1 MPKKEINTK
10 DQNSLLHSTAKHPDP
25 AKTAGA
31 HESCMMLGVVCQLV
45 TVTHPIAHGPSHR
58 PSYLHRT
65 KIAEGRRQGWVTLT
79 QLSSWGT
86 SLNHLLAPGFTPFR
100 IVSFYLRPP
109 TSDQRLCL
117 KDDDPIIINIGAGRD
132 PTPTAQP
139 GNSLCQCIV
148 LGLLF

>member
-1 MPKKEINTK
+1 M
-10 DQNSLLHSTAKHPDP
+10 
-25 AKTAGA
+25 
-31 HESCMMLGVVCQLV
+31 
-45 TVTHPIAHGPSHR
+45 
-58 PSYLHRT
+58 
-65 KIAEGRRQGWVTLT
+65 TLT

-139 GNSLCQCIV
+139 GNSPYVSVLCWA
-148 LGLLF
+148 FFFKPRTNA